1 MTVSVNVG
9 QMRHIVEIQESTR
22 TRGAQGSQID
32 TFATV
37 ATRRASVKETKDEQ
51 FMVEMRYYKGL
62 IPTAKK
68 LLDKDGN
75 KISVNRL
82 KHGTRVLNI
91 EDVLDKGA
99 MKQIMHVLC
108 TRDDETF

>member
-1 MTVSVNVG
+1 MTVSINVG
-9 QMRHIVEIQESTR
+9 DMRHRIEIQQSTR
-22 TRGAQGSQID
+22 TRGAQGTQID
-32 TFATV
+32 TFATIDTV
-37 ATRRASVKETKDEQ
+37 WASVAENQDER
-51 FMVEMRYYKGL
+51 FIVMMRYYKGL

-68 LLDKDGN
+68 LLDESGN

-91 EDVLDKGA
+91 EDVLDKSA
-99 MKQIMHVLC
+99 QKTIMRIIC